1 MEAERIKDTNGN
13 WHYLREN
20 GAMASNEY
28 VGEVKMVPG
37 LNNRS
42 LNIFILKNIMEV

>member
-28 VGEVKMVPG
+28 VGEYWLG
-37 LNNRS
+37 
-42 LNIFILKNIMEV
+42 KNGARIEQ